1 MSMAEELIDL
11 HLHSRH
17 SSDGDFWPAELVS
30 MAKKAGFRAISISDH
45 DSLQAYPQAVEK
57 GREAGL
63 EVIPSLEVTTLF
75 GEREFHL
82 LMPFVDPQSP
92 GIRTVLDRAQQ
103 VRLEEGR
110 ERVRKLRALGL
121 PIEWEEVLAAAETEG
136 GQALPVGVSIARI
149 LLDKAEV
156 RSMTQLAKYYRGP
169 AQTAEP
175 DAFLFYGDYFAAG
188 RPAYAPKRY
197 IPLLE
202 VLALAPGTGA
212 APVLAHPGANFV
224 RADRHDLE
232 ILREAGLKGLEV
244 YTSYH
249 QPPLCA
255 DDRLVALY
263 RDMADRLGLVPT
275 AGSDFHGR
283 IKPFIP
289 FGFVRDGRYWMVEHL
304 RNGRS

>member
-1 MSMAEELIDL
+1 MAEGLIDL
-11 HLHSRH
+11 HLHSRY

-30 MAKKAGFRAISISDH
+30 MAKKAGFQAISISDH
-45 DSLQAYPQAVEK
+45 DSLKAYPQAVDE

-63 EVIPSLEVTTLF
+63 EVIPNLEVTTLF
-75 GEREFHL
+75 GDREFHL

-92 GIRTVLDRAQQ
+92 GMKAILDRARQ

-110 ERVRKLRALGL
+110 ERVRRLRALGL
-121 PIEWEEVLAAAETEG
+121 PIEWQEVLAAAETEG
-136 GQALPVGVSIARI
+136 GQALPVGVFIARV
-149 LLDKAEV
+149 LLDKPQA
-156 RSMTQLAKYYRGP
+156 RSEMRLAKYYRGP
-169 AQTAEP
+169 ARTAEP
-175 DAFLFYGDYFAAG
+175 DVFLFYSDFFAAG
-188 RPAYAPKRY
+188 RPAYAPKQY
-197 IPLLE
+197 VPLLE
-202 VLALAPGTGA
+202 VLTLAPGTGA

-249 QPPLCA
+249 KPPLCA
-255 DDRLVALY
+255 DDGLIGFY
-263 RDMADRLGLVPT
+263 RDLADQLGLVPT

-289 FGFVRDGRYWMVEHL
+289 FGFIREGRYWMVEHL
-304 RNGRS
+304 RNGRK